1 MGVNRDTPAS
11 TAPDSAAARPAGPGA
26 SFGRYL
32 QDVRIQK
39 QIRLSQ
45 VADETRIRVAI
56 LEAIER
62 EDIDQLPP
70 DVFTVGFLKAY
81 AQAIGA
87 DGREAV
93 QRYHALRR
101 LRRPI
106 PEAEPPPDS
115 GRRGVP
121 HKLLAA
127 LAMLA
132 VLIAACLWGYRQ
144 WQSVPDET
152 IPDASPLAEA
162 PTPAPPET
170 PAAQPPSE
178 AARNPATAPG
188 PKHLLTITAHE
199 NSWVKVVIDQGSASE
214 HKLKA
219 GDRLRLEA
227 HTGFNL
233 LIGNVGGVKLNLDNQ
248 PVTIP
253 GKRGEV
259 VNIHLP

>member
-1 MGVNRDTPAS
+1 MGVNRDTAAT
-11 TAPDSAAARPAGPGA
+11 TAPVTGAARPAGTGD

-32 QDVRIQK
+32 QDIRIQK
-39 QIRLSQ
+39 QISLSQ

-62 EDIDQLPP
+62 EDIAHLPP

-87 DGREAV
+87 DGNEAV
-93 QRYHALRR
+93 QRYHAQRR
-101 LRRPI
+101 LRRQP
-106 PEAEPPPDS
+106 PAAEPPPGP
-115 GRRGVP
+115 GRRGVL
-121 HKLLAA
+121 HKLVAA

-144 WQSVPDET
+144 WQSDPVTMAPT
-152 IPDASPLAEA
+152 ASPLAEA
-162 PTPAPPET
+162 PAAASPE
-170 PAAQPPSE
+170 PSAAQPPSE
-178 AARNPATAPG
+178 GAQHPATAPR
-188 PKHLLTITAHE
+188 PKHLLTITANE
-199 NSWVKVVIDQGSASE
+199 NSWVKVVIDQGTASE

-219 GDRLRLEA
+219 GARLRLEA
-227 HTGFNL
+227 QTGFNL

>member
-1 MGVNRDTPAS
+1 MGVSREPAG
-11 TAPDSAAARPAGPGA
+11 TEAAAVRPAGPGD

-39 QIRLSQ
+39 QISLKQ
-45 VADETRIRVAI
+45 VAEETRIRVAI

-62 EDIDQLPP
+62 EDVAHLPP

-81 AQAIGA
+81 AQAVGA
-87 DGREAV
+87 DGSEAV
-93 QRYHALRR
+93 QRYHALHR
-101 LRRPI
+101 LQLQPR
-106 PEAEPPPDS
+106 AEEPSPDP
-115 GRRGVP
+115 GRRRVP
-121 HKLLAA
+121 QKLIFA

-144 WQSVPDET
+144 WQPVPGAT
-152 IPDASPLAEA
+152 IPAASPLAEA
-162 PTPAPPET
+162 PAAAPPET

-178 AARNPATAPG
+178 APRNPATPPG
-188 PKHLLTITAHE
+188 PKHLLTIAAHE

-219 GDRLRLEA
+219 GDRLKLEA
-227 HTGFNL
+227 QTGFNL
-233 LIGNVGGVKLNLDNQ
+233 LIGNVGGVKLSLDNQ